1 MHKQTR
7 CLNDNH
13 VKQHIDSY
21 EVFLTRSRLL
31 KSSGVDM
38 QVLNSC
44 NSENRPLTHGIFFF
58 PWTPPPPPHKKI
70 SGSAHVSDVNERIK

>member
-44 NSENRPLTHGIFFF
+44 NSENRPLTHGKQNY
-58 PWTPPPPPHKKI
+58 PLDPPRKI
-70 SGSAHVSDVNERIK
+70 SGSAHVGDVNERIK

>member
-13 VKQHIDSY
+13 AKQHIDIHEGY
-21 EVFLTRSRLL
+21 LTRLRLL
-31 KSSGVDM
+31 RSNGVDM
-38 QVLNSC
+38 QVLNSF
-44 NSENRPLTHGIFFF
+44 NSENRPLTRGKQNY
-58 PWTPPPPPHKKI
+58 PLDPPPPRKI

>member
-38 QVLNSC
+38 QVLNSS
-44 NSENRPLTHGIFFF
+44 NSENRPLTLGKENY
-58 PWTPPPPPHKKI
+58 PLDPPPRKI